1 MTSLEQTL
9 LKIACFLKANK
20 IPYMVIGGVA
30 NLFWGVS
37 RTTLDVD
44 ITIQIGDGQIPSL
57 VRAVGKRFRIRVK
70 DPQVFISKTH
80 VLPLEDRNGIRIDLI
95 IARLSYQRAAIRRAK
110 AIKVGRVAIKVCSP
124 EDLILHKVI
133 SDRAKDREDV
143 RGVIQNLSKSLDRK
157 YLDPLV
163 KELAE
168 ALAKPGIWKFYR
180 GCFS

>member
-1 MTSLEQTL
+1 
-9 LKIACFLKANK
+9 
-20 IPYMVIGGVA
+20 MVIGGVA

-44 ITIQIGDGQIPSL
+44 ITAQIDNDKIPFL
-57 VRAVGKRFRIRVK
+57 ICEAAKIFRIRVK
-70 DPQVFISKTH
+70 NTQSFLAKTH
-80 VLPLEDRNGIRIDLI
+80 VLPLEDLNGIRIDLI
-95 IARLSYQRAAIRRAK
+95 AAKLFYQREAIRRAK
-110 AIKVGRVAIKVCSP
+110 AMKVGKKSVKVCSP